1 MSQVVHKY
9 KGKEVSLAEL
19 DKLMPKKANWLEG
32 APMTANTYTEHDP
45 LLSEGCGVHRSQ
57 VAETREIIRKRN
69 IQGAAVTDSGQV
81 RFTSRR
87 ARKEFLA
94 MRGLV
99 DNDGGYSDG

>member
-1 MSQVVHKY
+1 MAGVVHKY
-9 KGKEVSLAEL
+9 KGKVVTSEEL
-19 DKLMPKKANWLEG
+19 DKLMPRKADWLESPSM
-32 APMTANTYTEHDP
+32 AANTYTEHNP
-45 LLSEGCGVHRSQ
+45 LISEGCGVMRAQ
-57 VAETREIIRKRN
+57 VGETRQLIEKHR
-69 IQGAAVTDSGQV
+69 IQGAAVLDSGQI